1 MYKYFFILLLLSSCF
16 SQKKAIRKINK
27 VQIFYPEILAKKSSE
42 LYPCLNEVIKIDTI
56 EKIKTDSINKIIET
70 KIDSFKIIM
79 NSIDTIKD
87 VQKLNFYKNKLIG
100 SYNLI
105 ASLQE
110 QLKQP
115 SIEKTIKVSDNT
127 LKTQYDS
134 LLKDYNDYRNKYEK
148 LLKIFIYLLVAL
160 SISILLNVIKF
171 R

>member
-134 LLKDYNDYRNKYEK
+134 LLKYYNDYRNKYEK